1 MINIAENTFA
11 AACYDQNSIKELKN
25 ALIAPADATDM
36 ATWNL
41 TEEEYFVNI
50 KSALNAKRAVLAKAK
65 GE

>member
-11 AACYDQNSIKELKN
+11 AACYDQNSIKELEN

-36 ATWNL
+36 ATWSL
-41 TEEEYFVNI
+41 TEEEYFADI
-50 KSALNAKRAVLAKAK
+50 KSALDAKRAVLAKAK